1 MASSWRFLRWDRKE
15 NAVSAIRFL
24 GREGRH
30 RKLPRIDA
38 LMVRCARCVALNRG
52 AISFPLIRWCLYR
65 IAHLEQLRDPALN
78 NAAPSRSLCMAAGIF
93 VLLLIAVSVYMFYPV
108 FPAVTRSLERTEVF
122 VCMVC

>member
-78 NAAPSRSLCMAAGIF
+78 NAAPSRSLCMAAAI
-93 VLLLIAVSVYMFYPV
+93 VVMLLIAV
-108 FPAVTRSLERTEVF
+108 
-122 VCMVC
+122 